1 MKFSFK
7 VLMFSILTLSIA
19 VKSNCQNILTKD
31 GLSLGK
37 RGDFISSCL
46 KGANN
51 AMVKYKDMEVQAS
64 KYCACL
70 ADNLIPT
77 LDSKE
82 IFKATK
88 ENKMKELFLNDK
100 NFDIVVKCVEGN
112 VKYSDDFKFGQSTD
126 LEFQKKVFV
135 KNCKNEIM
143 QVNSN
148 EIWTTDLAEKACN
161 CVYDKF
167 ISEGSTLK
175 EIKEMIDINSPMYNE
190 VALPCVIKAFEKT
203 NSKENNYN
211 INDIIGTKYKSEI
224 NLVDYFGKGFKV
236 KIKIGN
242 VSKYFLFDTG
252 ASDLIIDGDTERE
265 LLLDGFLKREN
276 YLNKSEYELADNN
289 TIIGQKVKLNNIVI
303 GDFTVNNVVL
313 TIINKGSLLCG
324 KSFLDK
330 FRNWEI
336 DEKNKILILYK

>member
-1 MKFSFK
+1 MNFIFKLLFFS
-7 VLMFSILTLSIA
+7 VITLIIIP
-19 VKSNCQNILTKD
+19 KSNCQNILSKD
-31 GLSLGK
+31 GLSLGN
-37 RGDFISSCL
+37 RDEFIASCL

-51 AMVKYKDMEVQAS
+51 TMVKYKGMELQAS

-88 ENKMKELFLNDK
+88 ANKIKELFLNDK
-100 NFDIVVKCVEGN
+100 NLDIVVKCAEGN
-112 VKYSDDFKFGQSTD
+112 VKYSDDFKFGQSND
-126 LEFQKKVFV
+126 LELQKKVFV

-148 EIWTTDLAEKACN
+148 DVWTADIAEKACI

-167 ISEGSTLK
+167 ITGGSSLK
-175 EIKEMIDINSPMYNE
+175 EIKEMIDINSPIYNE
-190 VALPCVIKAFEKT
+190 VALPCVVKAFEKT
-203 NSKENNYN
+203 NNKENYYN

-224 NLVDYFGKGFKV
+224 NLVDFFGKGYKV

-276 YLNKSEYELADNN
+276 YLYKSEFELANNN
-289 TIIGQKVKLNNIVI
+289 TVLGQKVKINNITI
-303 GDFTVNNVVL
+303 GDFVVNNVVL
-313 TIINKGSLLCG
+313 TIFNSGSLLCG
-324 KSFLDK
+324 KSFLNK
-330 FRNWEI
+330 FKNWEI

>member
-1 MKFSFK
+1 MKFILK
-7 VLMFSILTLSIA
+7 VLMFSPLTLSLV

-51 AMVKYKDMEVQAS
+51 TMVKYNGIEIQTS

-82 IFKATK
+82 ILKATK

-100 NFDIVVKCVEGN
+100 NFEIVVKCAEGN
-112 VKYSDDFKFGQSTD
+112 VIYNDDFKYGQSAD

-143 QVNSN
+143 QVDSN
-148 EIWTTDLAEKACN
+148 QVWTKELAEKACS
-161 CVYDKF
+161 CIYDKF
-167 ISEGSTLK
+167 ITKGSTYK
-175 EIKEMIDINSPMYNE
+175 EIKEMIDKNSPIFNE
-190 VALPCVIKAFEKT
+190 VALPCVVKVFEKT
-203 NSKENNYN
+203 YNNENNYN
-211 INDIIGTKYKSEI
+211 SNDIIGTKDKSEI
-224 NLVDYFGKGFKV
+224 NLVDYFGKGYKV

-242 VSKYFLFDTG
+242 VIKYFLFDTG

-265 LLLDGFLKREN
+265 LLLDGFLKRDN
-276 YLNKSEYELADNN
+276 YLYKSEFELADNN
-289 TIIGQKVKLNNIVI
+289 TVIGQKVRLNNILI
-303 GDFTVNNVVL
+303 GDFIVNNVVL

-324 KSFLDK
+324 KSFLNK
-330 FRNWEI
+330 FKNWEI
-336 DEKNKILILYK
+336 DEKNKTLILYK